1 MIDYDLLNA
10 VRVPVD
16 QKPTLRNIEMACEE
30 GGPVADRLDAA
41 VEAGLVEAR
50 DDDTFA
56 LTAAGEQARD
66 QEEKRRTRIN
76 SDRIRNDPSGRWQP

>member
-16 QKPTLRNIEMACEE
+16 QKPTLHNIELASEE
-30 GGPVADRLDAA
+30 GGPVKERLVAA

-50 DDDTFA
+50 EDGTFA
-56 LTAAGEQARD
+56 LTATGEEARD
-66 QEEKRRTRIN
+66 REEERRTRIE
-76 SDRIRNDPSGRWQP
+76 SDRLRNDPSRRWQL